1 MCQKMSGGFPYQLTA
16 GTFGGTAV
24 NIFRRIKEKIRAFLA
39 WHNSRKMR
47 RARRAA
53 GTVVDT
59 AAAGTGLVLRTTM
72 KVILTVLLVFI
83 TTGLLL
89 ACIFAVYV
97 KTCLAESL
105 DLTPEEMASNM
116 SSRILVETSAGSNQW
131 EELATLYYTENR
143 LWVEYDQIPEDLEH
157 AAVAIEDQR
166 FYKHKGV
173 DWWRT
178 LGAFGNM
185 FLSMSDTFGGSTIT
199 QQLIKNLTGKDEVT
213 VQRKLL
219 EMFRALEF
227 EKRYT
232 KEEII
237 AWYLNEIY
245 LSEGCYG
252 VGAAA
257 REYFGKEV
265 WQLDLAECAS
275 LIGITNNPS
284 LYDPYIGPK
293 SEARNKQRQETIL
306 WEMYRQG
313 YITNDEY
320 VAAKNEQLVFKRAV
334 GEHQETVPNTY
345 YIDSLIW
352 QLTKDLAAAKG
363 ITENAAEFLIY
374 NRGYDIYCCMDK
386 RVQGIIDDIYQNT
399 GNLPQPWRNTSGQKL
414 SSAIVVMDPQD
425 GSVLGLAG
433 DTGTKTGSFT
443 NNWATELPRPPGS
456 SFKPV
461 AVYGPAFD
469 LGLIT
474 QTTPVNDSPNI
485 VLSNSPNWY
494 PRNDGGTY
502 RGWTTIRQGIIS
514 SLNTVAAQTL
524 NKMGLAASWDYL
536 TNRFRFKN
544 LVRDY
549 YDPDQQRTF
558 TDYAY
563 APLALGQLSYGI
575 TPLEMAQAYTAF
587 ANDGIMVEGRL
598 YAYVWDSEGNIVLE
612 NAPERHVAVK
622 QNTAWNIANVLQGAV
637 EGGTGTEARIYGQA
651 VAGKTGTTSNK
662 YDRYFTGFT
671 RYYVAAC
678 WTGYEYNAVM
688 DFYGNPAAQI
698 WQKVMSRLHEGLG
711 YWAFPTPTIGAATN
725 AFGKGG
731 NSPSPS
737 VSPTSEAPPT
747 PDITQEPAPT
757 GGEAPPTSDP
767 GGTTT
772 PPEYTAPPAESAPPS
787 ATDVPVTT
795 DPPAQETTPPTDAPP
810 TDAPATEAP
819 PPPQQTEAPP
829 VQDLPSPTPQ
839 EAAPVPG

>member
-1 MCQKMSGGFPYQLTA
+1 M
-16 GTFGGTAV
+16 
-24 NIFRRIKEKIRAFLA
+24 NIFRKIKEKIQAFWS
-39 WHNSRKMR
+39 WHTSRKMR
-47 RARRAA
+47 RVRRAA

-72 KVILTVLLVFI
+72 KVILTVFLVFI
-83 TTGLLL
+83 TTGLLF

-97 KTCLAESL
+97 KTCLSDSL

-131 EELATLYYTENR
+131 EELATLHWTENR
-143 LWVEYDQIPEDLEH
+143 LWVDYDQIPIDLEH
-157 AAVAIEDQR
+157 AAVAIEDKH
-166 FYKHKGV
+166 FYTHKGV

-185 FLSMSDTFGGSTIT
+185 FLSMNDTFGGSTIT

-313 YITNDEY
+313 YISNDEY

-334 GEHQETVPNTY
+334 GEERETVPNTY

-352 QLTKDLAAAKG
+352 QLTEDLAAAKG

-433 DTGTKTGSFT
+433 DTGVKTGSFT
-443 NNWATELPRPPGS
+443 NNFATRLRRPPGS

-474 QTTPVNDSPNI
+474 QTTPINDSPNI

-494 PRNDGGTY
+494 PRNDSGTY

-524 NKMGLAASWDYL
+524 NKLGLAASWDYL

-549 YDPDQQRTF
+549 YDPDLQRTF

-587 ANDGIMVEGRL
+587 ANDGIMVKGRL
-598 YAYVWDSEGNIVLE
+598 YAYVWDSDGNIVLE

-622 QNTAWNIANVLQGAV
+622 ENTAWNIANVLQAAV

-651 VAGKTGTTSNK
+651 VAGKTGTTSNR

-698 WQKVMSRLHEGLG
+698 WQKVMSRIHEGLS
-711 YWAFPTPTIGAATN
+711 YWAFPTPTIGQAIN
-725 AFGKGG
+725 AFGSGT
-731 NSPSPS
+731 NRPSPS
-737 VSPTSEAPPT
+737 VSPTQEAPPT
-747 PDITQEPAPT
+747 PNNSQEPPPT
-757 GGEAPPTSDP
+757 GEAPPTSDP
-767 GGTTT
+767 GGTTVTT
-772 PPEYTAPPAESAPPS
+772 PPDYTAPPVDTA
-787 ATDVPVTT
+787 
-795 DPPAQETTPPTDAPP
+795 PPAQETTPPATDAPP
-810 TDAPATEAP
+810 VETTPPTDVPAEPTEAP
-819 PPPQQTEAPP
+819 PPPPTEAPA
-829 VQDLPSPTPQ
+829 VPTNAPEQ
-839 EAAPVPG
+839 QQPDTGGEAPPATEQPAA